1 MVPEGWTVAPIGTLG
16 EVVAGKAKNARSEA
30 PERPYLRV
38 ANVFDG
44 RIDTSDVLRMPFTD
58 AEFARYMLKVGDVLL
73 NEGQSLELV
82 GRCSMYRGDLSEPC
96 AIQNALIR
104 FRADSSMMTQPFAEQ
119 LFRWCQKNGTFATIA
134 TQTTSIAHLGVK
146 RLSGLEVRVPPLPEQ
161 RKIAAI
167 LTAVDE
173 TIEKT
178 EAVIEQLGVV
188 KKAMMQEL
196 LTRGLPGRHTR
207 FKKTDLGEIPEDW
220 EICTVREA
228 GEVVAGKAKNKRLDA
243 PNRPYL
249 RVANVF
255 DGRIDISDVLQM
267 PFTDAEFARY
277 RLRAGDILLNEG
289 QSLELVGRCAM
300 YREEYPDSC
309 AIQNALIRFRPG
321 RGLRAAFAEQV
332 FRWYQHSGRFA
343 SVATQTTSI
352 AHLGVQRFASMFVSV
367 PQLEEQDKIM
377 QLLDGMDTRIRAEKA
392 TVAALSSTK
401 SALMSVLLTGELRV
415 TPDEDAA

>member
-1 MVPEGWTVAPIGTLG
+1 MASERVPNGWTVQHVEQFAAIKTGNRDTQNRIAGGKYPFIVRSQTVERIDSYGHDGEAVLTAGDGVGTGKVFHYLNGKFDYHQRVYNIHEFAPH
-16 EVVAGKAKNARSEA
+16 VVGKFFFYYFQKHFIERVRRLSAKNSVDSVRRAMIAEM
-30 PERPYLRV
+30 
-38 ANVFDG
+38 
-44 RIDTSDVLRMPFTD
+44 RIPL
-58 AEFARYMLKVGDVLL
+58 
-73 NEGQSLELV
+73 
-82 GRCSMYRGDLSEPC
+82 
-96 AIQNALIR
+96 
-104 FRADSSMMTQPFAEQ
+104 
-119 LFRWCQKNGTFATIA
+119 
-134 TQTTSIAHLGVK
+134 
-146 RLSGLEVRVPPLPEQ
+146 PPLPEQ

-207 FKKTDLGEIPEDW
+207 FKETEIGEIPEEW

-377 QLLDGMDTRIRAEKA
+377 QVLDGMDTRIRAEKA

-415 TPDEDAA
+415 TPDDAA